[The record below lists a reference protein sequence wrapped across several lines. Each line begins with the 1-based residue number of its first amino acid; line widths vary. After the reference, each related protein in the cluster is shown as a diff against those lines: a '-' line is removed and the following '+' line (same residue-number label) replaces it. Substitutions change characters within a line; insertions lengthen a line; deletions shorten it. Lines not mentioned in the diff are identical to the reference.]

1 MKKASVLFALVAAA
15 ALSAYAAAIKTFD
28 VRVGSYNIRCI
39 ANIDTGDKAWSSR
52 KDSLLS
58 LVKGISFDIVGFQ
71 EAKESQKTYLASN
84 LTGYTLFAGTIS
96 GTSEYLPIAYKSS
109 RFERMDGGT
118 FWLSDTPDSQS
129 QSKFSDSDY
138 ARICTWVLLRDK
150 TTQGRVIIANTH
162 LDLKTS
168 ARPKQMRV
176 IMNFLKPYIA
186 VGVQPVVVGD
196 MNCDER
202 ESTIVEETGT
212 LRDAAIAADA
222 VFGPWRTYNGWTYAD
237 PATEPTME
245 YALTLSVS
253 GRNPLS
259 DGHRIDFVLVP
270 ESAQVNSYV
279 VRNDTQPNKEV
290 YPSDHY
296 LVYADLTLHVRNL
309 VPKGRFTVEVT
320 AECPSVASGRRFVLT
335 SGAGLTSIEDIDFN
349 LPKWVKCAAVED
361 GEIVIYTRPIGLA
374 LHIR

>member
-1 MKKASVLFALVAAA
+1 MKKAIVLFALVAAA
-15 ALSAYAAAIKTFD
+15 ALSAYAAATNTFD
-28 VRVGSYNIRCI
+28 VRAGSYNIRCI
-39 ANIDTGDKAWSSR
+39 TDKDTGDKAWSSR
-52 KDSLLS
+52 KDNLLS
-58 LVKGISFDIVGFQ
+58 LVKGISFDVVGFQ
-71 EAKESQKTYLASN
+71 EVKEGQKTYLASN

-109 RFERMDGGT
+109 RFERIDGGT

-129 QSKFSDSDY
+129 QSKFEDSQY

-150 TTQGRVIIANTH
+150 ATLGRMIFANTH

-196 MNCDER
+196 MNCNER

-237 PATEPTME
+237 PATEPTTE
-245 YALTLSVS
+245 YALTLPVAE
-253 GRNPLS
+253 RNPLS

-270 ESAQVNSYV
+270 EFAQVNSYV

-296 LVYADLTLHVRNL
+296 LVYADLTLLHVRNL
-309 VPKGRFTVEVT
+309 VAKGRFTVEVT

-335 SGAGLTSIEDIDFN
+335 SGAELTSIEDIDFN

-361 GEIVIYTRPIGLA
+361 GEIVIYTRPNFA